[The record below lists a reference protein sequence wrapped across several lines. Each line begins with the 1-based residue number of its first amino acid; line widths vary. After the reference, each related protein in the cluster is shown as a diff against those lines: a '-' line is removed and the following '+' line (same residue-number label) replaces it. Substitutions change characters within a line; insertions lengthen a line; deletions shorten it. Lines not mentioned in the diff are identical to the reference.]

1 MCVSVFVGG
10 GLIKFIYTQGAPAIP
25 HVNVLCFDNIVYY
38 KMHVIH
44 MFVAAALQFGVLRL

>member
-1 MCVSVFVGG
+1 MCLWG